1 MSRVIHFEINV
12 DDPDRAVSFYGEVF
26 GWETQKWDGP
36 QDYWLVTTGAEG
48 EAGINGALMK
58 RGDPPET
65 TVNTISVDD
74 IDATLEKVQTSGGM
88 VVAPKMTVPGVGYA
102 AYCKDSE
109 GNTLGLM
116 QDEPSV
122 E

>member
-48 EAGINGALMK
+48 EAGINGAFMK

-74 IDATLEKVQTSGGM
+74 IDATLEKV
-88 VVAPKMTVPGVGYA
+88 PGA
-102 AYCKDSE
+102 W
-109 GNTLGLM
+109 LLP
-116 QDEPSV
+116 QR
-122 E
+122 